1 MASGRKTKTRK
12 LKANSGAKKRFRV
25 TAKGKVKR
33 KRNHLAHILT
43 KHPRKV
49 KRRYRQKTYVR
60 DSEMGHIEQLMPY
73 SF

>member
-1 MASGRKTKTRK
+1 MSAKMKT
-12 LKANSGAKKRFRV
+12 NSGASKRFRV
-25 TAKGKVKR
+25 TASGKVKR

-49 KRRYRQKTYVR
+49 KRRYRKKTYVT
-60 DSEMGHIEQLMPY
+60 SAEEGHMRVLMPY

>member
-1 MASGRKTKTRK
+1 MSAKMKS
-12 LKANSGAKKRFRV
+12 NSGASKRFRV

-33 KRNHLAHILT
+33 KKNHLAHILT

-49 KRRYRQKTYVR
+49 KRRYRKKGYV
-60 DSEMGHIEQLMPY
+60 SEGEMGHMKVLMPY